1 MARNG
6 SGTFSRPVSDYQYD
20 TIISETS
27 VNAEMD
33 GIATA
38 LTASIAKDGQTVP
51 TANLPMG
58 TYRHTGVGNGSA
70 RTDYAAMG
78 QLQDST
84 PQWLGNSSG
93 TNTVTA
99 SATPAIAAYAAGQSF
114 KFKAGGTNTG
124 AVTLNLNSLGAKAVQ
139 KRGAALVAGDVTANN
154 VVEAVYDGTQ
164 FQLISPTAVE
174 AASTTAAG
182 IVELATE
189 LETAVGTDTTRAVTP
204 NSLKGKLP
212 WGATP
217 GTANAIQVTYS
228 PALTGLP
235 DGQLC
240 FFRAA
245 TANTSTTPTFNP
257 NGLGA
262 KTIVKNGNKP
272 LVAGDIAGQYHE
284 IMLRYEATSTR
295 WELLNPAVPAGFT
308 QQTFDSSG
316 TWTKPGTGTWAKIE
330 CWGAGGS
337 GGRYNSAAGGGGG
350 GGGGA
355 YSTYQVLLASLASS
369 VSVTIGAGGASITS
383 GSTNGTIGGTTSFGT
398 LLYAYGGGGGSGAGN
413 GGGGGGGGVLSAGST
428 SLGTSG
434 YPGGTPDVTGTATA
448 LGDEAN
454 SNGGG
459 GGGGGNAAP
468 STGGRAVYG
477 GGGGS
482 GGISS
487 ARALVGGASYMGGGG
502 GGGGSQ
508 NAGSSSTGG
517 ASAGGGVGGAGGIAA
532 ANGTAGTQPGGGG
545 GGTQGGGNSGAG
557 GSGRVRVIVW

>member
-70 RTDYAAMG
+70 RTDYAALG

-174 AASTTAAG
+174 AASTTVAG
-182 IVELATE
+182 IVELATTA
-189 LETAVGTDTTRAVTP
+189 ETTTGTDALRAVTP
-204 NSLKGKLP
+204 DGLHDMSSLA
-212 WGATP
+212 GA
-217 GTANAIQVTYS
+217 AWMLDEDSLSSDSA
-228 PALTGLP
+228 
-235 DGQLC
+235 
-240 FFRAA
+240 
-245 TANTSTTPTFNP
+245 
-257 NGLGA
+257 
-262 KTIVKNGNKP
+262 VK
-272 LVAGDIAGQYHE
+272 VASQQSIKAYVDA
-284 IMLRYEATSTR
+284 
-295 WELLNPAVPAGFT
+295 AGFA